1 MKANQ
6 STLDKIE
13 DLFKALG
20 YKVRYERGNF
30 KHGSCVLLASK
41 VVVVNKFATTDVKV
55 AALAEIIAQLTLD
68 LSNLEE
74 AQVKFLNAIQQESF
88 AS

>member
-30 KHGSCVLLASK
+30 KPGSCVLLASK
-41 VVVVNKFATTDVKV
+41 VVV
-55 AALAEIIAQLTLD
+55 E
-68 LSNLEE
+68 
-74 AQVKFLNAIQQESF
+74 
-88 AS
+88 

>member
-1 MKANQ
+1 
-6 STLDKIE
+6 
-13 DLFKALG
+13 
-20 YKVRYERGNF
+20 
-30 KHGSCVLLASK
+30 VLLASK

-74 AQVKFLNAIQQESF
+74 AQVKFLNAVQQESF

>member
-1 MKANQ
+1 M
-6 STLDKIE
+6 
-13 DLFKALG
+13 
-20 YKVRYERGNF
+20 
-30 KHGSCVLLASK
+30 LLASK

-88 AS
+88 ASWK